1 MTRIKVCGLTRKED
15 VSTAV
20 ELGVDGLGFILAESP
35 RQVSLERAAELVRE
49 IPPFISTVAVIADPE
64 RSELEKICKTGI
76 FSHVQF
82 HGQKEPD
89 RLQVWPLKTIR
100 TFAIEDEGDLHNIQY
115 YSSTDFILFDTKSG
129 DKRGGTGKTFD
140 WSLLKK
146 VKMAKPFI
154 LAGGLGPENI
164 IEAIERCRPAA
175 VDLNSCIERE
185 PGIKDHE
192 KMELTVKRI
201 REDHTYITGRNKK

>member
-1 MTRIKVCGLTRKED
+1 MTRIKICGITRKED
-15 VSTAV
+15 VSKAV
-20 ELGVDGLGFILAESP
+20 TLGVDAIGFILAESP
-35 RQVSLERAAELVRE
+35 RRISLEKAAELVRP

-64 RSELEKICKTGI
+64 KSELEKICRTGI

-89 RLQVWPLKTIR
+89 KLQVWPLKTIR
-100 TFAIEDEGDLHNIQY
+100 AFAIEDEGDLQNIQY
-115 YSSTDFILFDTKSG
+115 YSSADFILFDTKNG
-129 DKRGGTGKTFD
+129 DKRGGTGKTFE

-146 VKMAKPFI
+146 IKIAKPFI

-164 IEAIERCRPAA
+164 LEAIERCRPAA
-175 VDLNSCIERE
+175 VDLNSCIEKE

-201 REDHTYITGRNKK
+201 RQDHTDITGRNK